1 MIGNAIKFTQ
11 SGEITFTA
19 HTINN
24 TPTEALLEF
33 SVKDTGPGIDEKL
46 LDKVFDAF
54 TRLHPEPQ
62 QFSGTGLGLNIT
74 HNLVK
79 LQGGT
84 IEVKSKIQEG
94 SEFIV
99 RIPFPIIENSPVK
112 DIVSS
117 PSKISSQNILIIE
130 DNPVNRFM
138 LIRQLEKVGHIV
150 SNAENAKEA
159 LELIENNQFDLI
171 LLDFN
176 LPDIPGQE
184 LIQMIQKRK
193 SGKNIPIIAITANAL
208 PETRI
213 IALSSGF
220 SEFISKP
227 YQTEELISKIALV
240 ILKKGSQ

>member
-1 MIGNAIKFTQ
+1 M
-11 SGEITFTA
+11 
-19 HTINN
+19 
-24 TPTEALLEF
+24 
-33 SVKDTGPGIDEKL
+33 
-46 LDKVFDAF
+46 
-54 TRLHPEPQ
+54 
-62 QFSGTGLGLNIT
+62 LN
-74 HNLVK
+74 
-79 LQGGT
+79 
-84 IEVKSKIQEG
+84 
-94 SEFIV
+94 
-99 RIPFPIIENSPVK
+99 
-112 DIVSS
+112 
-117 PSKISSQNILIIE
+117 
-130 DNPVNRFM
+130 
-138 LIRQLEKVGHIV
+138 RQLEKVGHIV
-150 SNAENAKEA
+150 SNAETAKDA

-193 SGKNIPIIAITANAL
+193 SGKNIPIIAITANTL